1 MRNLPFA
8 TAASGCILRYHG
20 QHTDRAHMQCKG
32 SRRFW
37 ISRNRWPT
45 YLHYDCRH
53 RAFFFFVTK
62 WILLLWRCR
71 ILCTPSHV
79 WSVIS
84 LCVTIWS
91 GPHTAP
97 ISWTHGSA
105 EGAGH
110 EAITARARK
119 VSFLFIG
126 LLREQGPQ
134 NVTVSG
140 PCAVSTSCRA
150 WMSSTLKCC
159 TLRYQNGG
167 LGRQFIIL

>member
-1 MRNLPFA
+1 MRNIPFA
-8 TAASGCILRYHG
+8 TAASGCILSYHG
-20 QHTDRAHMQCKG
+20 QHPDHAHMQRKG

-37 ISRNRWPT
+37 IGRHGCPT

-53 RAFFFFVTK
+53 RSFLVTK
-62 WILLLWRCR
+62 WILLHWRCR

-105 EGAGH
+105 EGTGY
-110 EAITARARK
+110 EAITAYARK
-119 VSFLFIG
+119 GAFLFIG
-126 LLREQGPQ
+126 LLHEQGLQ
-134 NVTVSG
+134 NVSVSG
-140 PCAVSTSCRA
+140 PCTVSTSYRA
-150 WMSSTLKCC
+150 WMPPILKSFP
-159 TLRYQNGG
+159 LR
-167 LGRQFIIL
+167 